1 MIWVIT
7 SPERIYEEVERINQ
21 LMTVADVLLLRKPG
35 WVEEEYTA
43 LLEQLRPAFRNRIMI
58 GEQPALVRKYGLMGL
73 HLSEKKRLQASPG
86 ELSDYT
92 ALGVPLST
100 SIHQPVSPGKMW
112 RHLLLGPVF
121 NSISKPGYAG
131 NSAVTEN
138 IPSNAVAIGGIN
150 AANVGMV
157 RAMGFSGAA
166 VLGAIWQECRDPAE
180 IYQQIKTAWI
190 AGREP
195 A

>member
-35 WVEEEYTA
+35 WMEEEYAA

-58 GEQPALVRKYGLMGL
+58 GEQPALVQQYGLMGL

-86 ELSDYT
+86 ELSDYA

-100 SIHQPVSPGKMW
+100 SIHRPVCPGKMW

-121 NSISKPGYAG
+121 DSISKPGYAG
-131 NSAVTEN
+131 NSAVTKN
-138 IPSNAVAIGGIN
+138 IPSNAVAIGGVN
-150 AANVGMV
+150 AANVGTV
-157 RAMGFSGAA
+157 RSMGFSGAA
-166 VLGAIWQECRDPAE
+166 VLGAIWQERYDPAE
-180 IYQQIKTAWI
+180 VYRQIKTAWV
-190 AGREP
+190 AGR
-195 A
+195 